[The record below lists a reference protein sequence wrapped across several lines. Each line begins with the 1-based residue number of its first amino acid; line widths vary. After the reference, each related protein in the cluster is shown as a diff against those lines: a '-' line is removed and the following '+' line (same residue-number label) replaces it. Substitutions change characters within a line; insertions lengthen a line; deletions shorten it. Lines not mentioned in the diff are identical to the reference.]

1 MKAAWRENNISYNN
15 LSMKKHWQGQVVC
28 CFLFCFLKVSLGIT
42 RRYYISAMEK
52 YWDYVNSDLPKVPLP
67 EMGFPPGVPKPH
79 TSNSS
84 ILYKKAVFV
93 EFTDSSFTQAKPSP
107 TWMGLLGPT
116 IRAEVFDTVVITLKN
131 MASHPVSLH
140 AIGVSYWKASE
151 GTAYNDQTSQ
161 REKEDDQVAP
171 GGTRTYV
178 WQVLPEN
185 RPMDYD
191 PPCLT
196 YSYFSNV
203 DPVKDINSGL
213 IGALLVCREGSLT
226 EDGTQD
232 LQEFV
237 LLFAVF
243 DEGRSWYSEKDG
255 LPTPDQDS
263 RSWNFRSN
271 LHTINGY
278 ANGSLPDLNV
288 CKQKPIHWH
297 VIGMGTAP
305 EVHSIVLEG
314 HTFLVRNHRQTSL
327 EISPA
332 SFLTAQTV
340 PMDQGRFLMSCQIS
354 SHRNDGMEAYVNIEI
369 CPEEPKKLMKDL
381 EHDDFYDD
389 DELYDSEAE
398 VFIFDDE
405 DSPNSIQVRSVAK
418 NHPKKWFHFIAVE
431 EMDWD
436 YAPTKNTFSD
446 RSYES
451 QYLKPGPQRIG
462 KKYKKVRFVA
472 YTDQTFKTRMSL
484 PREWGILGPLLY
496 GEVGDQLLIVFKN
509 LASRP
514 YNIYPYGLRSVSP
527 LHSRGKNT
535 GASFKELKDFPI
547 SPGETF
553 KYLWTVTAEDGPT
566 KSDARCLTRFYSSS
580 IDPERDLASGLI
592 GPLLICFKGSM
603 DKRGNQMM
611 SDKKNIILFSI
622 FDENRSW
629 YLAENI
635 QRFCTEPNSVDVQDP
650 EFQTS
655 NVMNSINGY
664 AFNSLY
670 LPICLH
676 EVAYWHILSVGAQTN
691 FLSIF
696 FSGYTFQHQTVFE
709 DSLILFPFSGDTVFM
724 SMENPGVWML
734 GCHSPDLRNRGM
746 VASLNVSSCKMA
758 DEYYESEY
766 EEIPILMTEGSF
778 IQPRGFRNKKMELD
792 PCPGGSPT
800 EGGHQCQETN
810 QVHTFERLSGKTTI
824 PVGQNSNLNHPALED
839 TTYEFLPDDFSNEAM
854 KRKEEG
860 TSKEFSPWQKAGAS
874 SLNSSKELLQRENT
888 LPETNAPS
896 AREFSAMTEIVTT
909 SPNSGAD
916 HREKAPLGQLRE
928 PAPGKLAS
936 IFLSKKGSPPTLPVQ
951 LQETDSKTKSSNAA
965 SLDYNE
971 TVMEREEILLKKDG
985 PANET
990 MTPGPAF
997 LKNIALVL
1005 PKEANDNSKHPGNHE
1020 SKPVND
1026 LPTLQKEN
1034 GTLVSLDAMIGND
1047 ARSQEMKTLDDS
1059 ETYRDISTT
1068 APALSHVSRH
1078 VMLKEDIPPE
1088 KEEMAPK
1095 RKVRAL
1101 ALGSRN
1107 LGMVAPSLDD
1117 SPLFRTGSPSALAK
1131 YQQRDSGAAIS
1142 QQEPEGPAQSL
1153 IFLDNNDTFPLKNKL
1168 TPEVGEFTDGTEL
1181 KKMAFKDSLFLP
1193 SLVTDH
1199 EVDKLRQDRKFQKMV
1214 EREGSPDQG
1223 ETGSPELRT
1232 VSTLDNLVEPSFLLS
1247 REGDILRENTAV
1259 ERLVEGAHSPKLQD
1273 TRLLGRKSDEQAN
1286 NSRLQKDPV
1295 FQEDGKKVNTVTQ
1308 TLENPCDPNNHIC
1321 RARWAKETLRSPG
1334 TSLEETEKGHKLSEN
1349 STTFQQTGKMKSRLQ
1364 DTIIKVGYEGR
1375 GENSIANSPS
1385 PKSAS
1390 RSQGVSATD
1399 ITSVPIE
1406 KSSAFSQWTGTLFSS
1421 PTLDQPQSGDNGRL
1435 KKRGSLEEAGSH
1447 FFRKASLN
1455 MEKAEGR
1462 EADSQGET
1470 RPSIHTEPQSLREK
1484 LVFATI
1490 LETIE
1495 AEILPGGTAHLV
1507 DPLKSESSNE
1517 IRIKD
1522 HLSPTGHQNLLEESI
1537 HPKTQEDVA
1546 PDKMDDR
1553 ESEKIPTLERA
1564 SQIMANRMEEWRS
1577 QDSQPENNFLPIL
1590 IPKEG
1595 GRILPE
1601 VSAGEKDG
1609 RQVVKTQGGK
1619 GRLPNS
1625 ISGLDSLERPPET
1638 LTLNPNPGESVLT
1651 SSSWPKIETV
1661 EDDYQIETIP
1671 EDFDIYG
1678 EIEEQGPRGF
1688 NQITRHYFLAAV
1700 EVLWDYGKQKS
1711 PHFLND
1717 REQGAGGWQYKKVI
1731 FQEFADSSFTQPLH
1745 RGELEEHL
1753 GILGPYIRAEVNDNI
1768 MVTFM
1773 NRASR
1778 PYSFYSSLISYG
1790 GDRGQEAKP
1799 RRKEVKP
1806 NEIRQ
1811 YFWKVHHQ
1819 MAPTENEF
1827 DCKAWAYF
1835 SDVDLEK
1842 DLHSGL
1848 IGPMLICHTNKLSS
1862 SYGRQLAVQEF
1873 TLFFTIFDETKS
1885 WYISDNIKRNC
1896 GPPCAV
1902 QMEDP
1907 VFKMSHRFHAING
1920 YVMDTL
1926 PGLVMAQHQRIRW
1939 YLLTMG
1945 SNENIHSI
1953 QFHGH
1958 VFTVRSNKEYKMGV
1972 YNLYP
1977 GIFETVEMEPSKVGI
1992 WRVECII
1999 GEHQKAGMRALFL
2012 VYNKECLNPLGMAS
2026 GRIADSQITASGQY
2040 GEWAPKLA
2048 RLNYPG
2054 SINAWSIKE
2063 FSSWIQ
2069 VDLLEPMI
2077 IHGIKTQGARQRFTS
2092 LYISQFTVSHSLD
2105 GENWKNYRGNATSTT
2120 MVFFGNVDASGI
2132 KENKFNPPII
2142 ARYIRLHPTYFNTR
2156 STLRMELIGCD
2167 LNSCSM
2173 PLGMESE
2180 VISHMQITASSHMS
2194 NMFATWLPSHARLN
2208 LQGRVN
2214 AWRPKVNSQ
2223 KEWLQVDFKKTM
2235 RVTGIAT
2242 QGAKVMLTKMYVKEF
2257 TVSSSQDGK
2266 HWTLLLQDDRP
2277 KIFQGNRDHDTPV
2290 VNSVDPP
2297 LFVRYLRIH
2306 PYSWEKDIALR
2317 TEFLGCD
2324 TQQVY

>member
-1 MKAAWRENNISYNN
+1 GRVGIQASCIDLMPSFCSTA
-15 LSMKKHWQGQVVC
+15 LSLTLT
-28 CFLFCFLKVSLGIT
+28 FS
-42 RRYYISAMEK
+42 
-52 YWDYVNSDLPKVPLP
+52 
-67 EMGFPPGVPKPH
+67 PH
-79 TSNSS
+79 TSNKSV
-84 ILYKKAVFV
+84 LYKKAVFV
-93 EFTDSSFTQAKPSP
+93 EFTDHFFTQAKPSP
-107 TWMGLLGPT
+107 PWMGLLGPT
-116 IRAEVFDTVVITLKN
+116 IRAEVYDTVVITLKN
-131 MASHPVSLH
+131 MASQPVSLH

-161 REKEDDQVAP
+161 REKEDDQVPP
-171 GGTRTYV
+171 GGTGTYV

-226 EDGTQD
+226 EDGTRD

-243 DEGRSWYSEKDG
+243 DEGRSWYSKKDG
-255 LPTPDQDS
+255 LPTPDRDS

-271 LHTINGY
+271 MHTINGF

-314 HTFLVRNHRQTSL
+314 HTFLVRNHRETSL

-332 SFLTAQTV
+332 SFLTAQTA
-340 PMDQGRFLMSCQIS
+340 PTDTGRFLMSCQIS
-354 SHRNDGMEAYVNIEI
+354 SHRNDGMKAYVNIEI
-369 CPEEPKKLMKDL
+369 CPEEPKKQMKGL
-381 EHDDFYDD
+381 EHDDFYDNE
-389 DELYDSEAE
+389 ELYDSEAE
-398 VFIFDDE
+398 VFVFDDD

-418 NHPKKWFHFIAVE
+418 NHPKKWLHFIAVE
-431 EMDWD
+431 EEDWD
-436 YAPTKNTFSD
+436 YVPTKNTFSD
-446 RSYES
+446 RNYES
-451 QYLKPGPQRIG
+451 QYLKSGPQRIG

-472 YTDQTFKTRMSL
+472 YTDQTFKTRLSL
-484 PREWGILGPLLY
+484 PRESGILGPLLY
-496 GEVGDQLLIVFKN
+496 GEVGDQLLVMFKN
-509 LASRP
+509 QASRP

-535 GASFKELKDFPI
+535 GSSFKELKDFPI

-553 KYLWTVTAEDGPT
+553 KYLWTVTPEDGPT
-566 KSDARCLTRFYSSS
+566 KSDPRCLTRFYSSS
-580 IDPERDLASGLI
+580 VDPERDLASGLI
-592 GPLLICFKGSM
+592 GPLLICFKGSV

-611 SDKKNIILFSI
+611 SDKKNIILFSV

-629 YLAENI
+629 YLAENV
-635 QRFCTEPNSVDVQDP
+635 QRFCTEPDSVDVQDP

-670 LPICLH
+670 LPVCLH

-709 DSLILFPFSGDTVFM
+709 DSLILFPFSGETVFM

-734 GCHSPDLRNRGM
+734 GCHNPDLRNRGM
-746 VASLNVSSCKMA
+746 MASLNVSSCKMA
-758 DEYYESEY
+758 DEYYEGDY
-766 EEIPILMTEGSF
+766 EEIPPLMAEGGF
-778 IQPRGFRNKKMELD
+778 IQPRGFQNKKKELE
-792 PCPGGSPT
+792 PCPRGSPPEEPPSG
-800 EGGHQCQETN
+800 EGDPEKSNHQCRETN
-810 QVHTFERLSGKTTI
+810 RVQAFESLSGGTATS
-824 PVGQNSNLNHPALED
+824 VGRSSNLDHPALED
-839 TTYEFLPDDFSNEAM
+839 TIYEFFPDDFSNEAV
-854 KRKEEG
+854 KKKEEG
-860 TSKEFSPWQKAGAS
+860 TSEEFSSWQKAGAS
-874 SLNSSKELLQRENT
+874 SLNLSKELLQREST
-888 LPETNAPS
+888 VPEINAPS
-896 AREFSAMTEIVTT
+896 AREFSAKTEIVTT

-916 HREKAPLGQLRE
+916 RREKAPLGQLKE
-928 PAPGKLAS
+928 PALGKLAS
-936 IFLSKKGSPPTLPVQ
+936 IFLNKMGSPPTLSMQ
-951 LQETDSKTKSSNAA
+951 LQETDSRTKSSNAT

-971 TVMEREEILLKKDG
+971 TALEREEIPLKRDG
-985 PANET
+985 PTNET
-990 MTPGPAF
+990 TALGPAF
-997 LKNIALVL
+997 LKEVTSVL
-1005 PKEANDNSKHPGNHE
+1005 PKEADDDYKNSGSHVNKH
-1020 SKPVND
+1020 VND
-1026 LPTLQKEN
+1026 LPTLQNEN
-1034 GTLVSLDAMIGND
+1034 VTLVSLDAMIGND
-1047 ARSQEMKTLDDS
+1047 TESQEMETLDDS
-1059 ETYRDISTT
+1059 ETFGDISTT
-1068 APALSHVSRH
+1068 APALSHVSRD
-1078 VMLKEDIPPE
+1078 VMLREDIPTE
-1088 KEEMAPK
+1088 KEKMAPK

-1101 ALGSRN
+1101 T
-1107 LGMVAPSLDD
+1107 
-1117 SPLFRTGSPSALAK
+1117 TGSPSTLAN
-1131 YQQRDSGAAIS
+1131 YQLRDPGAAIS
-1142 QQEPEGPAQSL
+1142 PQEPEGPAQSL
-1153 IFLDNNDTFPLKNKL
+1153 ILLDSNDTFPLKNEM
-1168 TPEVGEFTDGTEL
+1168 TPEVGEFTNGTEL
-1181 KKMAFKDSLFLP
+1181 KEMAFKDSPLL
-1193 SLVTDH
+1193 SGLVTNH
-1199 EVDKLRQDRKFQKMV
+1199 EVDKLRQDRRFQKMI
-1214 EREGSPDQG
+1214 ESKGSPDQG
-1223 ETGSPELRT
+1223 ETSSPALQT
-1232 VSTLDNLVEPSFLLS
+1232 MSTPDNLVQPSSLLS
-1247 REGDILRENTAV
+1247 REGDVLRENTAV
-1259 ERLVEGAHSPKLQD
+1259 ERLVEVTHSPKLQD
-1273 TRLLGRKSDEQAN
+1273 TRLLGRKLDEQAN

-1308 TLENPCDPNNHIC
+1308 TLENPCDPNNHNC
-1321 RARWAKETLRSPG
+1321 KARWAKQPLKSPG
-1334 TSLEETEKGHKLSEN
+1334 TSLKETEKGHKLSEN
-1349 STTFQQTGKMKSRLQ
+1349 STTFQQIGKMKSRLQ
-1364 DTIIKVGYEGR
+1364 DTTIKMGYEGR
-1375 GENSIANSPS
+1375 GENSTANSPS
-1385 PKSAS
+1385 PESAS
-1390 RSQGVSATD
+1390 RSHGVSATD
-1399 ITSVPIE
+1399 ITSVPTE
-1406 KSSAFSQWTGTLFSS
+1406 KSSAFSHWTGTLSSS
-1421 PTLDQPQSGDNGRL
+1421 PTSDQPQSGDNGRL
-1435 KKRGSLEEAGSH
+1435 RKRGSLEEVGSH
-1447 FFRKASLN
+1447 FFREASLN
-1455 MEKAEGR
+1455 MEEAEGQ
-1462 EADSQGET
+1462 EADSQEET
-1470 RPSIHTEPQSLREK
+1470 LPSIHTEPQSLREK

-1490 LETIE
+1490 LKTVE
-1495 AEILPGGTAHLV
+1495 AEILPGSTVHQIY
-1507 DPLKSESSNE
+1507 PLKAEISNE

-1522 HLSPTGHQNLLEESI
+1522 HLSPTGHRNLVEESI
-1537 HPKTQEDVA
+1537 HPKIQVEVA
-1546 PDKMDDR
+1546 SNKRDNH
-1553 ESEKIPTLERA
+1553 ESEKIPSLERA
-1564 SQIMANRMEEWRS
+1564 GHIMANRMEEWRS

-1590 IPKEG
+1590 TPKEG
-1595 GRILPE
+1595 DRILPE
-1601 VSAGEKDG
+1601 ATAGEKDG
-1609 RQVVKTQGGK
+1609 RQVVKSQGGK
-1619 GRLPNS
+1619 GRPQNS
-1625 ISGLDSLERPPET
+1625 ISGLDSLEKPPET
-1638 LTLNPNPGESVLT
+1638 LTLNPIPGESALT
-1651 SSSWPKIETV
+1651 SSSWPKMEKV

-1678 EIEEQGPRGF
+1678 ENEEQGPRGF

-1700 EVLWDYGKQKS
+1700 EVLWNYGKQKS

-1717 REQGAGGWQYKKVI
+1717 GYQDAGSWQYKKVI

-1778 PYSFYSSLISYG
+1778 PYSFYSSLISYE
-1790 GDRGQEAKP
+1790 GDGGQEAKP
-1799 RRKEVKP
+1799 KRKEVKP
-1806 NEIRQ
+1806 NEIRH

-1862 SYGRQLAVQEF
+1862 SYGRQLTVQEF

-1896 GPPCAV
+1896 RPPCAV

-1907 VFKMSHRFHAING
+1907 VFKMNHRFHAING

-1953 QFHGH
+1953 QFHGQ

-1992 WRVECII
+1992 WRVECMI
-1999 GEHQKAGMRALFL
+1999 GEHQKAGMTALFL
-2012 VYNKECLNPLGMAS
+2012 VYSKECLNPLGMAS

-2054 SINAWSIKE
+2054 SINAWSIKDL
-2063 FSSWIQ
+2063 SSWIQ

-2092 LYISQFTVSHSLD
+2092 LYVSQFTVTHSLD
-2105 GENWKNYRGNATSTT
+2105 GEIWKNYRGNATSTL

-2132 KENKFNPPII
+2132 KDNKFNPPII

-2180 VISHMQITASSHMS
+2180 AISHMQITASSHMS
-2194 NMFATWLPSHARLN
+2194 NMFATWLPWHARLN

-2242 QGAKVMLTKMYVKEF
+2242 QGAKVLLTKMYVKEF

-2266 HWTLLLQDDRP
+2266 HWTLLLHDGRA
-2277 KIFQGNRDHDTPV
+2277 KIFQGNQDHDTPV

-2306 PYSWEKDIALR
+2306 PHSWEKNIALR